1 MSAADTPAARL
12 ARLDA
17 ALLAHG
23 QSATLRRRIGAG
35 NAFVDVAIRARLTG
49 YGTADLSS
57 GVKVTDSKI
66 IFSPTPILA
75 ASSTWPGAAG
85 GGVDP
90 KIGDLILV
98 EGRTR
103 RLEQIDNV
111 RIGDGWVRCEGR
123 VSG

>member
-1 MSAADTPAARL
+1 MTPAEL
-12 ARLDA
+12 VA
-17 ALLAHG
+17 ALDRQLAHHG
-23 QSATLRRRIGAG
+23 QNATLRRRIGSGAT
-35 NAFVDVAIRARLTG
+35 FVEVAIRVRLSG
-49 YGTADLSS
+49 YATADLSS
-57 GVKVTDSKI
+57 GVKVTDSKL

-75 ASSTWPGAAG
+75 AAAAWPGAAG

-90 KIGDLILV
+90 RIGDLLLV

-103 RLEQIDNV
+103 RIEQIDNV